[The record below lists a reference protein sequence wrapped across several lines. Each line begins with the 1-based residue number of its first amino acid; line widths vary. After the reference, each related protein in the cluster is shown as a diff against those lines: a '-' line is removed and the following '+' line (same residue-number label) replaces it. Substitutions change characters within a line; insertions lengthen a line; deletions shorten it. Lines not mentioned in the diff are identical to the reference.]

1 MHNLWSFIKYVF
13 FFLFQLGLTMS
24 APLQIVQSSDGR
36 QFIRMQNG
44 CYMEVMPEQSIPDP
58 EPENLVEAD
67 MTADRNGNQSNTLED
82 INLRLNRIEA
92 CLQKVVSFMA
102 DVSKF
107 MEIRNEPSTAPP
119 VQRRRENF
127 EEISTLFPINDHDML
142 LSLENRLNNQAFA
155 EKLSRYVSCQ
165 YELNGKRDGKAF
177 FKILIRKMLA
187 PNVLLPYS
195 WMGNSRKTSDDQ
207 KPNKGFKKSYTN
219 IVKFFE
225 TVTCEADCTFSIER
239 VHTAF
244 SDHLRQKN
252 VEMQRF
258 LTGSDRRMPSSRV
271 RCRKVKETENDEN
284 TDENIDENTDEN
296 QNENMNNSEVENN
309 SKSNDSENF
318 EDSFNTPK

>member
-1 MHNLWSFIKYVF
+1 MC
-13 FFLFQLGLTMS
+13 FLFQLGLTMS

-36 QFIRMQNG
+36 QFIRLQNG
-44 CYMEVMPEQSIPDP
+44 CYMEVMAEQSNPET
-58 EPENLVEAD
+58 EPENLVAAD
-67 MTADRNGNQSNTLED
+67 MTAEPNDNQSTTLAD
-82 INLRLNRIEA
+82 IKLRLTRIEA
-92 CLQKVVSFMA
+92 CLEKVVSFMA

-107 MEIRNEPSTAPP
+107 MEKRKDPSTAPP
-119 VQRRRENF
+119 VKRRREQF

-142 LSLENRLNNQAFA
+142 LSLENRLNNQVFA

-195 WMGNSRKTSDDQ
+195 WMGNSRKISDDQ
-207 KPNKGFKKSYTN
+207 QPNKGFKKSFAN

-225 TVTCEADCTFSIER
+225 TITCEADCTFSIER

-258 LTGSDRRMPSSRV
+258 LTGGDRRLPSSRV
-271 RCRKVKETENDEN
+271 RRRKVKETGNDEN
-284 TDENIDENTDEN
+284 TDENIDDNTDENMDNNTDEN
-296 QNENMNNSEVENN
+296 QDENIDNSEVESN
-309 SKSNDSENF
+309 SKSNNSENF
-318 EDSFNTPK
+318 EDSFDTPK